1 MAEPDRTDREHELP
15 PRRTG
20 PLQLGVLVGAGVL
33 VLIPIV
39 ALMWVGSY
47 SKATPKL
54 WGFPF
59 FYWYQLLWVFIAAGC
74 TYLAYLL
81 VHNARRGGGDR

>member
-1 MAEPDRTDREHELP
+1 
-15 PRRTG
+15 
-20 PLQLGVLVGAGVL
+20 
-33 VLIPIV
+33 
-39 ALMWVGSY
+39 MWVGSY

>member
-1 MAEPDRTDREHELP
+1 
-15 PRRTG
+15 
-20 PLQLGVLVGAGVL
+20 VLVGAGVL

-47 SKATPKL
+47 SKATPEL

-59 FYWYQLLWVFIAAGC
+59 FYWYQLLWVFIAAAC

-81 VHNARRGGGDR
+81 VRNARRGGGDR

>member
-1 MAEPDRTDREHELP
+1 M
-15 PRRTG
+15 
-20 PLQLGVLVGAGVL
+20 LVGAGVL

-47 SKATPKL
+47 SKETPKL

-59 FYWYQLLWVFIAAGC
+59 FYWYQLLWVFIAVGLHLPGLPAG
-74 TYLAYLL
+74 AQRPP
-81 VHNARRGGGDR
+81 RRR

>member
-1 MAEPDRTDREHELP
+1 VAEPDRTDQQGELRPGRIRPLP
-15 PRRTG
+15 P
-20 PLQLGVLVGAGVL
+20 GVIAGAGVL
-33 VLIPIV
+33 ILIPIV

-59 FYWYQLLWVFIAAGC
+59 FYWYQLLWVFIASGC

-81 VHNARRGGGDR
+81 VHNARRGGDR

>member
-1 MAEPDRTDREHELP
+1 MIA
-15 PRRTG
+15 
-20 PLQLGVLVGAGVL
+20 GAGVL
-33 VLIPIV
+33 ILVPIV

-47 SKATPKL
+47 SKADPKL

-59 FYWYQLLWVFIAAGC
+59 FYWYQLLWVFIASGC

-81 VHNARRGGGDR
+81 VHNARRRGDDR